1 MSSRFIQSPM
11 TEGRDKDIELDLGTI
26 SAATGNSRVKAPPV
40 CVDATLIQEA
50 MSTEELAK
58 LSFPLEISPKSSISH
73 LVDHEP
79 SVVSSSSSTASRES
93 AFSDQEGKHIPS
105 TPIRL
110 ERRQS
115 SQINLK
121 VTNQKISRSG
131 RESQR
136 WFTDPATQRVYRM
149 VTGCVPIVEGGRI
162 LFVSASRKPE
172 WIIPKGGWE
181 KDEKMEESAIRE
193 CFEEAGVLGVLGPR
207 LKDFD
212 YETRKAK
219 KRRLEYEECQKK
231 LKTRV
236 PPSSSQI
243 EAGNEP
249 QIEAKRKSGSIAE
262 VLVTTSSPTSSQ
274 IEAGNEPQIGAK
286 PKSGSTAEL
295 LVTTGEK
302 SPKTPKP
309 LKLQSSDEKSSVASD
324 SMLSHTH
331 IRLSLYVLYVSEVK
345 SHWPESGRS
354 RKVVDIGEAIKMCES
369 RPEFLTALKE
379 VKERN
384 LHHLPEKEKYRSE
397 NR

>member
-1 MSSRFIQSPM
+1 MHSPM
-11 TEGRDKDIELDLGTI
+11 TGGRDKDLELDLGTI
-26 SAATGNSRVKAPPV
+26 SSAKRSVKAPPV
-40 CVDATLIQEA
+40 CVDATLMQEA

-58 LSFPLEISPKSSISH
+58 LSFPLEIPPKGSICH

-93 AFSDQEGKHIPS
+93 AFSDQEGKHVPS

-121 VTNQKISRSG
+121 VTNQKTSRSG

-172 WIIPKGGWE
+172 WILPKGGWE
-181 KDEKMEESAIRE
+181 KDEQMEESAIRE

-219 KRRLEYEECQKK
+219 KRRLEFEECQRK
-231 LKTRV
+231 LKMRFS
-236 PPSSSQI
+236 PASSQI
-243 EAGNEP
+243 QENEH
-249 QIEAKRKSGSIAE
+249 Q
-262 VLVTTSSPTSSQ
+262 
-274 IEAGNEPQIGAK
+274 NETK
-286 PKSGSTAEL
+286 PKSYSNLNLEEPITTAE
-295 LVTTGEK
+295 K
-302 SPKTPKP
+302 APKIPKP
-309 LKLQSSDEKSSVASD
+309 EKLQSSDETSSVTSD
-324 SMLSHTH
+324 STLSHTH

-345 SHWPESGRS
+345 SAWPESGRS
-354 RKVVDIGEAIKMCES
+354 RKVVDIDEAIKMCES
-369 RPEFLTALKE
+369 RPEFLAALKE

-384 LHHLPEKEKYRSE
+384 LHHLPENEKYRSE
-397 NR
+397 KR